1 MTPNEKDGVLEEP
14 QNPQKKFGAYQIISI
29 IILVIILAL
38 SIAASVF
45 FLKEIGWKNLF
56 DAEAGREKIQAY
68 IAEFG
73 VWSKYVYIGIV
84 FVSVILAVIPN
95 NVVAIAGGYLY
106 GTWESI
112 GLTLIGAIL
121 GSLAAFGL
129 SRAFGRPLVY
139 QIAKQETME
148 KIEKKLEGKNSLLFI
163 LFMIIPFIPG
173 DAVCYAAGLTKMK
186 FKQFLILVSL
196 TRIPGTSVSSYMGGG
211 NIPWWV
217 WVIFFVALF
226 IVVALA
232 AIYGRKIAAW
242 LRNRNKNWEAL
253 AETFEGLNEVFTF
266 KIFSKKSK
274 SKEDIVEEDTKT

>member
-1 MTPNEKDGVLEEP
+1 MSPNEKDGVLGQN
-14 QNPQKKFGAYQIISI
+14 QNPPKKFGAYQIISI
-29 IILVIILAL
+29 IVLVLILAL
-38 SIAASVF
+38 TVAAGVF
-45 FLKEIGWKNLF
+45 FIKEIGWKNLF
-56 DAEAGREKIQAY
+56 DAQAGREKIQAY
-68 IAEFG
+68 IADFG
-73 VWSKYVYIGIV
+73 VWSKYVYVAIA

-106 GTWESI
+106 GTWASI
-112 GLTLIGAIL
+112 GLSLIGTIL

-139 QIAKQETME
+139 QIAKPETME

-196 TRIPGTSVSSYMGGG
+196 TRIPGTSVSAYMGGG
-211 NIPWWV
+211 NIQWWV

-242 LRNRNKNWEAL
+242 LRSRNKNWEAL

-274 SKEDIVEEDTKT
+274 PKEDIIEKDTKT